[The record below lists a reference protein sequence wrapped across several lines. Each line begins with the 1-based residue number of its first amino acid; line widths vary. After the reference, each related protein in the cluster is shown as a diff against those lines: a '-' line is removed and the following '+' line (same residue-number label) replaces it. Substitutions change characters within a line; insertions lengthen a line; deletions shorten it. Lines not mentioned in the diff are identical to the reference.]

1 LRGHDASHSGPDAAC
16 KAIRASL
23 HENPGTAILEA
34 NSMSGKR
41 GKSVL
46 SSSRRSSFNG
56 EELRRL
62 APNDWPVPASSA
74 SPRARTSAHE
84 ARSWSGLGTQ
94 GEEIQ
99 TSTPSARPA
108 VGVEVKLP
116 TANDDLVALSPS
128 LGNGHEAPSAR
139 QEQGQATSQPIAQHS
154 APLALAKAIP
164 TSISRPL
171 ITSELSKT
179 TDSLLTTN
187 NRPIARSEPLL
198 RESADAKDKQAKTT
212 SVLLPRRHAS
222 EVLSRGHARESDRT
236 AQIVPP
242 VEEAVSLV
250 KLQTSCYSP

>member
-1 LRGHDASHSGPDAAC
+1 MIMMPPYGWRGLQPFESLRE
-16 KAIRASL
+16 SL
-23 HENPGTAILEA
+23 ALVLEA
-34 NSMSGKR
+34 GSMSGKR
-41 GKSVL
+41 GTFAL
-46 SSSRRSSFNG
+46 ANSRRSSFNG
-56 EELRRL
+56 EELRRRRL

-187 NRPIARSEPLL
+187 NSPIARSEPLL

-222 EVLSRGHARESDRT
+222 EVPSSGHARESDRT
-236 AQIVPP
+236 AQIEPP